1 MGTTFSAGDHH
12 FDLVASL
19 CPQFPEQSDVLT
31 GGGEREKGREGGRE
45 RREGG
50 REREREGGR
59 EGGEIVVSQLLLS
72 VSLGYNSVSR
82 FIIEELPDQRDEE
95 CPIVIP

>member
-45 RREGG
+45 G
-50 REREREGGR
+50 RERERGGREGGRGR
-59 EGGEIVVSQLLLS
+59 EGGEIVVKGRNSCCLS
-72 VSLGYNSVSR
+72 
-82 FIIEELPDQRDEE
+82 P
-95 CPIVIP
+95 